1 MYYEKEKSM
10 GDRADDQQPARTMTK
25 PKETFT
31 MPTAPFGGQ
40 YVILPVLRR
49 FKSPATQTETQHDI
63 LI

>member
-10 GDRADDQQPARTMTK
+10 GGRADDQQPARTMTK

-40 YVILPVLRR
+40 HVILPVFTIGFPICL
-49 FKSPATQTETQHDI
+49 KPAPAI
-63 LI
+63 